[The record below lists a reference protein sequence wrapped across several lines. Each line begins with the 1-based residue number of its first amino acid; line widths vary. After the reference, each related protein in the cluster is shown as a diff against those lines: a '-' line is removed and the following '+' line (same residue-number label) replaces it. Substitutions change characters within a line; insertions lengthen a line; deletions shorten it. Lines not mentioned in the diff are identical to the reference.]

1 MWDSMFY
8 TPLSLSQ
15 LYSFR
20 KEPVPE
26 NRDEKLKMI
35 ESLMKFGVS
44 ITQYENIICLILQC
58 KFAYVQ
64 YSS

>member
-44 ITQYENIICLILQC
+44 ITQYE
-58 KFAYVQ
+58 KAYNMPDITV
-64 YSS
+64 